1 MSEKYYGNYLGI
13 VISPPSWDPERR
25 NRVQV
30 WIPSI
35 SNTIYNKWNDKSLDR
50 VFFNFS
56 SSDSPK
62 NEIIERIRGALPWA
76 ECASPLIGGGSPFY
90 TNPADSEK
98 IDTDVAK
105 TLISPSL
112 AVEAAESVD
121 QNNNEDVSLPQ
132 GQEPPVAPDLDI
144 APESPSEIPE
154 NSPSG
159 ISLGNA
165 AAEASVQNGADN
177 FEPPLSSFDE
187 EGSPSPANTPVP
199 SASPDGNAL
208 PPAQDQPQVPII
220 NQDYT
225 LQSGALPP
233 NPKLLNDVI
242 STVKQ
247 VYGPNAAIRISSGE
261 RSGSTRHGNGN
272 AVDFFV
278 QVRNPDGSLT
288 GVKGD
293 ALAPLVQS
301 WVAQGYAAGVGMTIS
316 ENGRGN
322 ALHFDQTD
330 SNIWA
335 YTGEVRNGRNIDISY
350 SPDKVS
356 TAFASAIALGKEGNF
371 PSGVDPATLAS
382 STQFQNNESR
392 PVQAVNYF
400 AGANRGQIPGGYDG
414 SATGTF
420 STVNEGAKV
429 WVFFYGGDIQK
440 PVYFAQSLDSASY
453 AQANQNPQIT

>member
-13 VISPPSWDPERR
+13 VVSPPSWDPERR
-25 NRVQV
+25 NRVQI

-35 SNTIYNKWNDKSLDR
+35 SNTLYKNWNDNSIDR
-50 VFFNFS
+50 EFFNFS
-56 SSDSPK
+56 SVDFTQ
-62 NEIIERIRGALPWA
+62 NVETLERIRNVLPWA

-90 TNPADSEK
+90 TNPVDARNY
-98 IDTDVAK
+98 DTDVAN
-105 TLISPSL
+105 TLIPP
-112 AVEAAESVD
+112 D
-121 QNNNEDVSLPQ
+121 LPQ
-132 GQEPPVAPDLDI
+132 PDSTLADPTLIDPRLDI
-144 APESPSEIPE
+144 SPESPEEIPNDSTSNVSTPVSE
-154 NSPSG
+154 DSSG
-159 ISLGNA
+159 VNEFGN
-165 AAEASVQNGADN
+165 V
-177 FEPPLSSFDE
+177 EPPLPPFDDDST
-187 EGSPSPANTPVP
+187 SPMMVPPPLP
-199 SASPDGNAL
+199 SASSDGNAL
-208 PPAQDQPQVPII
+208 PPAQDQPQVPLI

-247 VYGPNAAIRISSGE
+247 VYGPDAAIRISSGE

-316 ENGRGN
+316 ENGKGN

-330 SNIWA
+330 SNVWA

-356 TAFASAIALGKEGNF
+356 TAFASAIANGQSGNF
-371 PSGVDPATLAS
+371 PTGVDPAALVA
-382 STQFQNNESR
+382 STQSDESR
-392 PVQAVNYF
+392 PNQRVNDF
-400 AGANRGQIPGGYDG
+400 AATRGQTSGGYDG

-429 WVFFYGGDIQK
+429 WVFFYGGDVQK
-440 PVYFAQSLDSASY
+440 PVYFAHSLDSASY
-453 AQANQNPQIT
+453 GEANQNPQII